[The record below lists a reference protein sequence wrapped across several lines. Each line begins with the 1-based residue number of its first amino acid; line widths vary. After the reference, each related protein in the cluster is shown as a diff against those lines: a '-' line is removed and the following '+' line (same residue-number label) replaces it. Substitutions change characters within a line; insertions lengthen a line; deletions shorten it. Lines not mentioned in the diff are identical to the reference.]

1 MFAPI
6 QSAFKVISLALIL
19 YFGLSLVYKET
30 LSPIRP
36 CYCRKGFPTSLKIN
50 KGELSGVA
58 AIVKKV
64 QIDIRMRYES
74 ISKYNAATAKF
85 LTAHQRW
92 YLVNESQRDSGNLV
106 STVPV
111 I

>member
-1 MFAPI
+1 M
-6 QSAFKVISLALIL
+6 
-19 YFGLSLVYKET
+19 
-30 LSPIRP
+30 
-36 CYCRKGFPTSLKIN
+36 
-50 KGELSGVA
+50 
-58 AIVKKV
+58 KKV
-64 QIDIRMRYES
+64 QIDMRIRYES